1 MRWGR
6 RRVKLCAMSKQSDK
20 KVNDEPGFEQALAE
34 LEELIDK
41 IESGQIGLEECLTH
55 YERGMKLIGR
65 CKGVLDQ
72 AQTRIAKLNVNAD
85 GSLAAPAGQNPDEAD
100 SYGDDDNDD
109 SNAGRAD
116 SQPY

>member
-1 MRWGR
+1 
-6 RRVKLCAMSKQSDK
+6 MSKRTEK
-20 KVNDEPGFEQALAE
+20 NVNDEPGFEQALAE

-85 GSLAAPAGQNPDEAD
+85 GSLAAPANQNPDDPD
-100 SYGDDDNDD
+100 SYDDNDD
-109 SNAGRAD
+109 TDQSD
-116 SQPY
+116 SHTY